1 MYKEGFQ
8 VFQSKLD
15 LTSTVAQFK
24 NRTII
29 FFFNSVVYISK
40 SITTSSEDFFSI
52 IRSQHNISTKTQS
65 IFGNKSVP
73 RKKNTSK

>member
-24 NRTII
+24 NRII
-29 FFFNSVVYISK
+29 IKKKILLYIFQNPLQLVQR
-40 SITTSSEDFFSI
+40 IFFSI
-52 IRSQHNISTKTQS
+52 LRSQHNI
-65 IFGNKSVP
+65 
-73 RKKNTSK
+73 